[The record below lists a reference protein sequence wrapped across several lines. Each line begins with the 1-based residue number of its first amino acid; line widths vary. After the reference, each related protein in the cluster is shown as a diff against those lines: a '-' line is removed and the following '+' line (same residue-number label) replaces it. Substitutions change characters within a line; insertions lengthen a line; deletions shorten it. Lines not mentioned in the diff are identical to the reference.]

1 MEVVDR
7 REPRF
12 LLVAQALFYVVS
24 LIFSG
29 FDFAHGNGSPLEAY
43 LVLLAATPLSG
54 RWMLWVTAP
63 DATVPV
69 AEPGTSTGTAAAP
82 ANAL

>member
-1 MEVVDR
+1 
-7 REPRF
+7 
-12 LLVAQALFYVVS
+12 LVS
-24 LIFSG
+24 LVFDG

-63 DATVPV
+63 DVTVPV
-69 AEPGTSTGTAAAP
+69 TEPGASIATAAAP
-82 ANAL
+82 PHPR

>member
-1 MEVVDR
+1 M
-7 REPRF
+7 
-12 LLVAQALFYVVS
+12 VAQALFFLVS
-24 LIFSG
+24 LILDA

-63 DATVPV
+63 DATVLV
-69 AEPGTSTGTAAAP
+69 SEPGVFIPMVAVLAH
-82 ANAL
+82 LH

>member
-1 MEVVDR
+1 
-7 REPRF
+7 
-12 LLVAQALFYVVS
+12 VVS
-24 LIFSG
+24 LIFG
-29 FDFAHGNGSPLEAY
+29 AFDFAHGNGSPLEAY

-69 AEPGTSTGTAAAP
+69 TEPSPSIATAAAP
-82 ANAL
+82 AHSH